1 MLASLLV
8 DVNRPV
14 SVDQLIDRV
23 WADGPPSRARNA
35 LAGYLSRL
43 RQLLGAAGDVQ
54 ISRGPAGYTLTADV
68 LSVDLHLFRHL
79 AGQARATADP
89 FEAMTL
95 YRRALELWRG
105 EPLAGLD
112 TPWISD
118 VRVSLEI
125 ELLSVELDRN
135 DAALR
140 AGRHTELLGEL
151 EAALHTRPLDERL
164 VGQVMLAQYRS
175 GRQADALDTYR
186 RTRERLIEE
195 LGVDPSPPLR
205 AVHQQI
211 LESVDAEPVTAAPMP
226 VREESTQAPS
236 TYLPRRKGR
245 FIGREREVLV
255 VGNALEQGPVV
266 TLTGAGGAGKTTLAL
281 EAAERYQQQF
291 SHGVRFVNSPR

>member
-1 MLASLLV
+1 MNAVPVAVEFRLLGEVEACLDGQRLDIGHARQRCVLASLLV

-23 WADGPPSRARNA
+23 WADEPPSRARNA

-54 ISRGPAGYTLTADV
+54 ISRGPAGYTLAVDA
-68 LSVDLHLFRHL
+68 LSVDMHQFRHL
-79 AGQARATADP
+79 AAEARSSADP

-118 VRVSLEI
+118 VRISLET
-125 ELLSVELDRN
+125 ERLSVELDRN

-151 EAALHTRPLDERL
+151 EAALHAHPLDERL
-164 VGQVMLAQYRS
+164 AGQVMLAQYRS

-195 LGVDPSPPLR
+195 LGVEPSPPLR

-211 LESVDAEPVTAAPMP
+211 LESVDAEPVTAA
-226 VREESTQAPS
+226 T
-236 TYLPRRKGR
+236 
-245 FIGREREVLV
+245 
-255 VGNALEQGPVV
+255 
-266 TLTGAGGAGKTTLAL
+266 
-281 EAAERYQQQF
+281 AARA
-291 SHGVRFVNSPR
+291 